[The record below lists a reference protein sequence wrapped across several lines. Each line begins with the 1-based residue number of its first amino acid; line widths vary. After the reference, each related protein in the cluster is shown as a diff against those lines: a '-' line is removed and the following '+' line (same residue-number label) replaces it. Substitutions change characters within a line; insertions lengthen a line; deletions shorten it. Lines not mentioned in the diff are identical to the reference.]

1 MTEPAA
7 PDDDPIIEVE
17 DFSFFYGSKQVL
29 FNIGMTFETN
39 RVTALIGPSGC
50 GKSTLLR
57 NINRMNDLVPD
68 VRHQGDIRIDGTSL
82 YDPRVEV
89 ISLRK
94 RVGMVFQKY
103 NPFPKSIYENIVFP
117 LRVAGRSRRAELDET
132 VERSL
137 KGAALWD
144 EVKDKLHE
152 SAYGLSGGQQQRL
165 CIARAIANRP
175 QILLMDEP
183 CAALDPIATLK
194 IEDLMEDLKKDLT
207 IVIVTHNM
215 QQATRIADV
224 YKRQAGKVT
233 KKKSLAEIAMSYGY
247 VYVAQVA
254 MGANPAQT
262 LKAIHEAEAYDGPS
276 LIIGYSPCEMHS
288 IKKGGMQNCQAEMK
302 KAVECG
308 YWNLFRFN
316 PEAAAGKK
324 FSLDSKEPAGGY
336 QEFLMNEARYASLTR
351 SFPER
356 AEELFKENEQAAM
369 DRYQHLLKL
378 KTVYNEA

>member
-152 SAYGLSGGQQQRL
+152 SAYGLSGGQQHVLMIVPMFQFPFQGSQGS

-215 QQATRIADV
+215 QQATRIADRTAFMYMGRLV
-224 YKRQAGKVT
+224 
-233 KKKSLAEIAMSYGY
+233 EYGETS
-247 VYVAQVA
+247 QIFT
-254 MGANPAQT
+254 NPAEKET
-262 LKAIHEAEAYDGPS
+262 EAYITG
-276 LIIGYSPCEMHS
+276 
-288 IKKGGMQNCQAEMK
+288 
-302 KAVECG
+302 
-308 YWNLFRFN
+308 RF
-316 PEAAAGKK
+316 
-324 FSLDSKEPAGGY
+324 S
-336 QEFLMNEARYASLTR
+336 
-351 SFPER
+351 
-356 AEELFKENEQAAM
+356 
-369 DRYQHLLKL
+369 
-378 KTVYNEA
+378 

>member
-7 PDDDPIIEVE
+7 ADDDPIIEVE
-17 DFSFFYGSKQVL
+17 NFSFFYGDKQVL
-29 FNIGMTFETN
+29 FNIGMTFESN

-68 VRHQGDIRIDGTSL
+68 VHHQGDIRMDGTSL

-117 LRVAGRSRRAELDET
+117 LRVAGRNRRAELDET

-215 QQATRIADV
+215 QQATRIADRTAFMYMGRLV
-224 YKRQAGKVT
+224 
-233 KKKSLAEIAMSYGY
+233 EYGETS
-247 VYVAQVA
+247 QIFT
-254 MGANPAQT
+254 NPAEKET
-262 LKAIHEAEAYDGPS
+262 EAYITG
-276 LIIGYSPCEMHS
+276 
-288 IKKGGMQNCQAEMK
+288 
-302 KAVECG
+302 
-308 YWNLFRFN
+308 RF
-316 PEAAAGKK
+316 
-324 FSLDSKEPAGGY
+324 S
-336 QEFLMNEARYASLTR
+336 
-351 SFPER
+351 
-356 AEELFKENEQAAM
+356 
-369 DRYQHLLKL
+369 
-378 KTVYNEA
+378 